1 MKKMVVKNGVCMLT
15 HVRPLPRESASIL
28 PEGRF
33 RLRAGIIGLCVMGFS
48 LFNVWIHGMNIRI
61 GYAVSAALAEKR
73 TLQHEKE
80 LLRTEMLA
88 LQSPS
93 RIESLAK
100 NTLGMVDP
108 RMDRMIP

>member
-15 HVRPLPRESASIL
+15 NVRPLPQDRPSIL
-28 PEGRF
+28 PAGGF
-33 RLRAGIIGLCVMGFS
+33 RVRAGAIVLFILVIS
-48 LFNVWIHGMNIRI
+48 LFNVWISGRNYRI
-61 GYAVSAALAEKR
+61 GYAVSAALEEKR
-73 TLQHEKE
+73 NLQHEKE
-80 LLRTEMLA
+80 MLRTEMLA

-93 RIESLAK
+93 RIETLAK

>member
-15 HVRPLPRESASIL
+15 HVRPLPRESVTIL
-28 PEGRF
+28 PAGGF
-33 RLRAGIIGLCVMGFS
+33 RIRGGIIVLFLLAFS
-48 LFNVWIHGMNIRI
+48 LFNVWINGLNVRK
-61 GYAVSAALAEKR
+61 GYAVSAALEEKR
-73 TLQHEKE
+73 LLQHQKE

-93 RIESLAK
+93 RIEALAK

-108 RMDRMIP
+108 RMERMYR